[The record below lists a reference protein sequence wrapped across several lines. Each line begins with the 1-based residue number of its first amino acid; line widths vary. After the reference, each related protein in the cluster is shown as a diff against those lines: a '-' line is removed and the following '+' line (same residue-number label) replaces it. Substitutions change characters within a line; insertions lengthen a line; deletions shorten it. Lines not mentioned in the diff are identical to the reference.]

1 MSEIIPAI
9 LAQSKQEFEQKL
21 RQVESFCP
29 LIQVDVLDGSLYEH
43 TSWFDAKHVG
53 ALETPV
59 SFELHLMVENP
70 LPIIGEWKKFVPGL
84 KRVIVHHELD
94 RPVGTILSHAKDYLH
109 LETAIAFNPE
119 TPIEE
124 AQTLL
129 PHVDQVTIMGV
140 HPGFSGRTFEGEYIL
155 EKIRQLK
162 RLYPKVVVEI
172 DGGITEALIPSL
184 LQAGA
189 NRFAVA
195 SLVFSSENPSQEIVR
210 IQTLLL
216 RPQPTSSA

>member
-1 MSEIIPAI
+1 MIEIIPAI

-21 RQVESFCP
+21 RQVESLCS
-29 LIQVDVLDGSLYEH
+29 LVQVDILDGSMYEH

-59 SFELHLMVENP
+59 QFELHLMVENP
-70 LPIIGEWKKFVPGL
+70 LPIIGEWKKFVPGV

-94 RPVGTILSHAKDYLH
+94 RPVGTILSHVKDYLH

-129 PHVDQVTIMGV
+129 PHVDQATVMGV
-140 HPGFSGRTFEGEYIL
+140 HPGSSGRPFEGEYIL

-162 RLYPKVVVEI
+162 RLYPQVAIEI
-172 DGGITEALIPSL
+172 DGGVTETLIPPL

-189 NRFAVA
+189 SRFAVA
-195 SLVFSSENPSQEIVR
+195 SLIFGSKDPSQELSR
-210 IQTLLL
+210 LQ
-216 RPQPTSSA
+216 SMH